1 MLKASKWLKELA
13 QEDAS
18 RSDILSGVFSVF
30 YRMDSL
36 LG

>member
-1 MLKASKWLKELA
+1 MIRASKWLKELV
-13 QEDAS
+13 QEDPS

-36 LG
+36 VG